1 LRPSNP
7 AAAPAS
13 TFAEASACPSVD
25 NSVSPTVVEAEPEA
39 SALAPAPAVAATL
52 ESVISVPA
60 VASASAPAFVSV
72 VIFTSLILLINN
84 SYTIIIGNIMSED
97 IFDFGFTAVN
107 EEELEIVQQA
117 SLTMQE
123 GVEVQARLEKLYNAV
138 QPLLNNLKKNPEKD
152 YIYWPNRLEKVE
164 AFEDYIFNIVSSD

>member
-1 LRPSNP
+1 
-7 AAAPAS
+7 
-13 TFAEASACPSVD
+13 
-25 NSVSPTVVEAEPEA
+25 
-39 SALAPAPAVAATL
+39 
-52 ESVISVPA
+52 
-60 VASASAPAFVSV
+60 
-72 VIFTSLILLINN
+72 
-84 SYTIIIGNIMSED
+84 MSED

-164 AFEDYIFNIVSSD
+164 AFEDYIFNIVSKD